1 MKIPISWLK
10 KYVPITI
17 SSKELA
23 ERLTMAG
30 VEVGEIQEIG
40 ENWDSDKIVVGYV
53 RSIKAHPNA
62 DRLKLPTV
70 ELSDGECLTVVCG
83 APNVNSGQKIAFAR
97 EGAVLYSPRSGKT
110 GPMKASTIRG
120 VKSSGMVCSALEL
133 GIGDDHEGILV
144 LEDDAPIGMPL
155 KEYMGDSILD
165 IEVTPNRPD
174 CLSILGLAHEVAAL
188 TDEQVTEP
196 NSSYEE
202 LGDDIE
208 SQVTINLDS
217 SNLCNRYTAALITG
231 ITVAESPAWMQEAL
245 IKAGQRPINNVVDIT
260 NYVMLEYGQPLHA
273 FDFEKVEN
281 SKVIVRV
288 AQPNETLIT
297 LDGSTRS
304 LKPTMLTISDDK
316 KAIGLAGI
324 IGGISTEICQSST
337 SLLLESANFN
347 SVSIRQTRGDLG
359 LNTEASYRFERGIRS
374 ALTSKA
380 LKRAIHLVLELA
392 GGNVSKGI
400 IDIKVQ
406 SEEDA
411 SIKISRSRIKQ
422 VLGVDYSM
430 SEIRKVLE
438 SLGFKE
444 GNAPE
449 KLIDIFDSIESSPV
463 VEHDS
468 AIWVK
473 PPYWRS
479 DISIEE
485 DIIEEIARIIG
496 YDTIPTTMLSSS
508 LPHHVPQPLTE
519 LKESI
524 KDCLVSA
531 GMRETLSYPLT
542 TLELLERAN
551 IPGDLTP
558 LRIANPMS
566 REFEFLRTSLR
577 GSILK
582 TLSDNTRTTLKDGAR
597 LFEIGRIYVR
607 SDENGKD
614 LPKELEMLVG
624 VIAGPRY
631 PLSWLSQETDMNFFD
646 GKGILTSMF
655 EQLNVDAKYSRA
667 IDSTMHPDKV
677 AHIDINNRN
686 VGVIGELNPAVA
698 QRFNLETITTTLFE
712 INLEA
717 LLNSISTNQPN
728 YESFNRYP
736 ESYRDIALILDKD
749 VSSGEVQRIINR
761 HKMVTRS
768 IPFDVYSGE
777 GISHGK
783 KSTAY
788 RIIFQSDR
796 GTLNSKQI
804 DRVQGDIVRQL
815 TRELGADLR
824 VS

>member
-10 KYVPITI
+10 KYVPITV

-40 ENWDSDKIVVGYV
+40 ENWDRDKIVVGYV
-53 RSIKAHPNA
+53 RSIEAHPNA

-70 ELSDGECLTVVCG
+70 ELSDGEYLTVVCG
-83 APNVNSGQKIAFAR
+83 APNVKSGQKIAFAR
-97 EGAVLYSPRSGKT
+97 EGAVLYNPRSGKT

-155 KEYMGDSILD
+155 REYMGDSILD

-188 TDEQVTEP
+188 TDEQMTEP
-196 NSSYEE
+196 NASYEE
-202 LGDDIE
+202 QGENIE
-208 SQVTINLDS
+208 SQVTINIDS
-217 SNLCNRYTAALITG
+217 SNLCNRYTATLITG

-281 SKVIVRV
+281 SKVVVRV

-297 LDGSTRS
+297 LDGTTRN

-316 KAIGLAGI
+316 KVIGLAGI
-324 IGGISTEICQSST
+324 IGGISTEVCQSST
-337 SLLLESANFN
+337 SILLESANFN

-374 ALTSKA
+374 ALTSRA
-380 LKRAIHLVLELA
+380 LKRAIHLILELA

-400 IDIKVQ
+400 IDIKVR
-406 SEEDA
+406 SEEEN

-430 SEIRKVLE
+430 SKIRKVLE

-444 GNAPE
+444 GNAPK

-463 VEHDS
+463 VERDS

-531 GMRETLSYPLT
+531 GMRETISYPLT

-607 SDENGKD
+607 SDEDEKD

-631 PLSWLSQETDMNFFD
+631 PLSWLSQEIDMNFFD
-646 GKGILTSMF
+646 GKGILTSIF

-667 IDSTMHPDKV
+667 IDSTMHPDRV

-717 LLNSISTNQPN
+717 LLNSISTNKPN